1 MIPAERIYQKIIIK
15 ILIMLKFLP
24 QIIIVVCVFTQTFIY
39 VRGIRNNTV
48 KPILA
53 TRIFL
58 LLAFLLTFLTNY
70 NQTGLHGLPANMLN
84 IVDVLSVFI
93 TFLAMAF
100 SKNKNRKW
108 TKFEKLCLYLVI
120 LVFIMWI
127 ISRQNI
133 LANILIQTILVIAY
147 LPTLIHL
154 WKSEEN
160 TESLSAWS
168 LDFFASVAGMITP
181 LQTMDLLPLIY
192 GIRSTISTFAV
203 IFLIWR
209 IKFRKI
215 ELQKDNFILSSPP
228 S

>member
-1 MIPAERIYQKIIIK
+1 
-15 ILIMLKFLP
+15 MLKFLP

-39 VRGIRNNTV
+39 VKGIRNNTV

-58 LLAFLLTFLTNY
+58 LLAFLLIFLTNY
-70 NQTGLHGLPANMLN
+70 SQTGVHGLQANMLN
-84 IVDVLSVFI
+84 IVDVLSILATFI
-93 TFLAMAF
+93 AMAK
-100 SKNKNRKW
+100 SGNNRRKF
-108 TKFEKLCLYLVI
+108 TKFEKICLYIVI
-120 LVFIMWI
+120 LIFIIWI
-127 ISRQNI
+127 VGRQNI
-133 LANILIQTILVIAY
+133 LANILIQIILVIAY

-168 LDFFASVAGMITP
+168 LDFFASVVGIIAP

-192 GIRSTISTFAV
+192 GIRSTVSTFAV

-209 IKFRKI
+209 IKFKNI
-215 ELQKDNFILSSPP
+215 ELQKK
-228 S
+228 